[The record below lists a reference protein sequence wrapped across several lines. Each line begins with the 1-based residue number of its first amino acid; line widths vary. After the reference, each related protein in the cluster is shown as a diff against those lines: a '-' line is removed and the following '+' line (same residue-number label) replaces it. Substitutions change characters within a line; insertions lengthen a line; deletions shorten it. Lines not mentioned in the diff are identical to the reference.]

1 MGDVVVGSFQT
12 RLDIPVERII
22 QGAMVHPLQ
31 SLVVIGE
38 TEDGELYFA
47 SSLGKFS
54 ATLWLI
60 ELAKK
65 TLMESE

>member
-1 MGDVVVGSFQT
+1 MDNVVILST
-12 RLDIPVERII
+12 KINLDIPVERVLDNFPRDARSCI
-22 QGAMVHPLQ
+22 
-31 SLVVIGE
+31 VIGE
-38 TEDGELYFA
+38 TESGELYFA

-65 TLMESE
+65 MLLEAED